1 MGALFVGLFE
11 MTDNFIAVEEM
22 SKCMGIIIIANII
35 SFIRKCET
43 IVFEQC
49 LSIFKCSS
57 IHIYQ

>member
-49 LSIFKCSS
+49 LFIFKCSS
-57 IHIYQ
+57 VHIYQ